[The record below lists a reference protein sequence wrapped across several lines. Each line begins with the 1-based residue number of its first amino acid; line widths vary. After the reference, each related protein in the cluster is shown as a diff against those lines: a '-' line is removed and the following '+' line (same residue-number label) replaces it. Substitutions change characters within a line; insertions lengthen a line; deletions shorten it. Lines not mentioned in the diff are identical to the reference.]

1 MFEIANHGWN
11 HENFTPFD
19 KEEQAYLGGKTNK
32 KLNGIFGV
40 NLRVFIAP
48 YKGVNKDM
56 FLAAQRKASNT
67 LARAQHS
74 TERHM
79 MSKLNSIC
87 IICDK

>member
-1 MFEIANHGWN
+1 MSEIANHGWN

-56 FLAAQRKASNT
+56 FFGRTKKGIKYISAGTTFDRAPHDVKAKFN
-67 LARAQHS
+67 LYH
-74 TERHM
+74 
-79 MSKLNSIC
+79 L
-87 IICDK
+87 